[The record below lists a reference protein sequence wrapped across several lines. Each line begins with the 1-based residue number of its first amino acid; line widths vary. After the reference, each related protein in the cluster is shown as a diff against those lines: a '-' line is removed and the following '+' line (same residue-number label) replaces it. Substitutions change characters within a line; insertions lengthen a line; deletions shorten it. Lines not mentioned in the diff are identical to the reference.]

1 MTTKQIQQEL
11 QVAEGSN
18 TIFLM
23 TIYRWIKAFEMGKGS
38 VEDNSRAVQ
47 AIQKQND
54 V

>member
-1 MTTKQIQQEL
+1 MTTKQIQQKL

-18 TIFLM
+18 TILFM
-23 TIYRWIKAFEMGKGS
+23 TIYRWIKALEMEKGS

-47 AIQKQND
+47 ALQKQND